1 MFKTEKILVPTDFT
15 EFSDKALKKAKD
27 IAETFNAEIFLLHVI
42 PEDIGIS
49 TTFLSSETLN
59 DIHQKMEKESM
70 KAMEEQVKRIIGDT
84 EIKINYVLKRGI
96 PYHEILNYE
105 EEAGADLVVIA
116 SHSKSK
122 LEEAFFGSTTEK
134 VVRRSKVSVFVVR
147 D

>member
-15 EFSDKALKKAKD
+15 EFSDKALKKGLD

-49 TTFLSSETLN
+49 STFLDRETLD
-59 DIHQKMEKESM
+59 DIHQKMEMESM
-70 KAMEEQVKRIIGDT
+70 KEMEEQVERIIGNKK
-84 EIKINYVLKRGI
+84 IKVNYVIKRGI
-96 PYHEILNYE
+96 PYHEILKYE

-122 LEEAFFGSTTEK
+122 IEEAFFGSTTEK